1 MIPSSR
7 LTAGAFFVMFN
18 RDKTCYIIG
27 DNENRYQWGRWGK
40 MELVMISGVLAL
52 LSGGTVFLAQQMRT
66 RPTR

>member
-1 MIPSSR
+1 MRI
-7 LTAGAFFVMFN
+7 AINGE
-18 RDKTCYIIG
+18 G
-27 DNENRYQWGRWGK
+27 GGK